1 LLGAKVE
8 NLLFL
13 GLGGNAG
20 TVKIQLGIPAKMAF
34 LKEQVLE
41 ATAKEKLLNLI
52 VAKWGMNSTFEL
64 SIAKDG
70 ADVAKNATSAK
81 TMEVEIEKKKN
92 KDLTEQIAAHPKVKA
107 ANAIFKG
114 QIKEIKEKT

>member
-1 LLGAKVE
+1 
-8 NLLFL
+8 
-13 GLGGNAG
+13 
-20 TVKIQLGIPAKMAF
+20 MAF
-34 LKEQVLE
+34 LKEQILE
-41 ATAKEKLLNLI
+41 PAAKEKILNLI
-52 VAKWGMNSTFEL
+52 IAKWGLNSSFDL
-64 SIAKDG
+64 SLAKDG
-70 ADVAKNATSAK
+70 HEQSKNATSAK